1 VITLPYDFD
10 TSALW
15 VRIVRF
21 VFAITAGLLVAIAGA
36 LASGKFGG
44 AIGLALAL
52 GILWWIGWRTRGCPL
67 GAAGTLT
74 PTDVE
79 VRPVKVL
86 WYSLTVPVGRFSID
100 RFQSIAVVERVRM
113 LQPGG
118 SGTDTGS
125 VQLVGKPGTPDIEV
139 AFCDIDQAME
149 IAQELANLLRLEYG
163 RLDAPGSRAIR
174 LTVL

>member
-1 VITLPYDFD
+1 
-10 TSALW
+10 
-15 VRIVRF
+15 
-21 VFAITAGLLVAIAGA
+21 
-36 LASGKFGG
+36 
-44 AIGLALAL
+44 
-52 GILWWIGWRTRGCPL
+52 
-67 GAAGTLT
+67 
-74 PTDVE
+74 
-79 VRPVKVL
+79 
-86 WYSLTVPVGRFSID
+86 
-100 RFQSIAVVERVRM
+100 M